1 MNGEGDMLARMLA
14 EANLP
19 IIAVFLVGGVRI
31 SMLTADLDGSTLHRI
46 GIMFANLLAATC
58 GRIMAER
65 IDGAVGFPAGVTAMI
80 LVFVALN
87 WHHHRLFEQK

>member
-1 MNGEGDMLARMLA
+1 MNGESDLLALMLA
-14 EANLP
+14 EANFP
-19 IIAVFLVGGVRI
+19 IIAVFMVGGVHI
-31 SMLTADLDGSTLHRI
+31 SLLAAKLDGSAAHRI

-65 IDGAVGFPAGVTAMI
+65 IDGAVGFPAGATAMV

-87 WHHHRLFEQK
+87 WHHHQLFEQK